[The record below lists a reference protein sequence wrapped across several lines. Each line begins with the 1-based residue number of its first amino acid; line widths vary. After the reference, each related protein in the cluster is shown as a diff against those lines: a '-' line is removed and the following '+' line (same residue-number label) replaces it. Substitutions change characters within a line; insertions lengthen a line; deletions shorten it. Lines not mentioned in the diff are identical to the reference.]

1 MLGKV
6 ELRRIY
12 LLDIYCRVYV
22 RYENRKYLI
31 KRGYIKDYEVTT
43 KGKQYLKQYAHSIIA
58 TAIEVGTNTL
68 GKVIFSQST
77 EIEIKKLLE
86 LLDTKELC
94 IYLVHNL
101 DVIRKLA
108 KEVFDEIK

>member
-1 MLGKV
+1 MLGKI
-6 ELRRIY
+6 ELRREN
-12 LLDIYCRVYV
+12 LLDIYRVGYV
-22 RYENRKYLI
+22 SPENRKYLI
-31 KRGYIKDYEVTT
+31 ERGYIDDFIVTT
-43 KGKQYLKQYAHSIIA
+43 KGKQYLKKYTHSIIA
-58 TAIEVGTNTL
+58 TSIEVGTNTL

-108 KEVFDEIK
+108 KEAFDEIK